1 MTIGASGTYT
11 FPIGGP
17 SHYYNPV
24 QLNIPATPTS
34 NLVLTA
40 KYTDGGALTS
50 SPVLTSTNTIDI
62 TNSTPAFGGTSSAAY
77 QYFTNPTNA
86 SAISTSESVNPGYSV
101 FETACSHTK
110 WFIVDKFLNGG
121 GYWSLSLGS
130 GSLAASPN
138 NYYTIETFPH
148 GYSEYT
154 GTWPNKGGP
163 NRRTIVNSTA
173 GSPSFT
179 STPATTNF
187 YTDLTATPK
196 APTTDILQYS
206 YQGADASGSLPGS
219 FSGSSCSDAIGIP
232 GGRYTS
238 FGHFGVVTS
247 SVISG
252 EALPVDLISLTAD
265 PINNTFIMVSWATAS
280 EQGNKGFEVQRSTD
294 GINFTTIGWVDGNGT
309 TDVQNNYSYNDNTVE
324 PNVVYYYR
332 LNQVNLNGVGTLTYI
347 VSAEITSGPSI
358 TVSEWM
364 PNPTTGAIRLVVN
377 TTEQLPTSVK
387 FYDILGKMVISSE
400 NQAAFGTN
408 TFDFDLSSLTDGTY
422 TASIRVGTNTY
433 SKKVVLVK

>member
-1 MTIGASGTYT
+1 MNLTSGSLNSGSYYT
-11 FPIGGP
+11 VQAFP
-17 SHYYNPV
+17 HN
-24 QLNIPATPTS
+24 
-34 NLVLTA
+34 
-40 KYTDGGALTS
+40 YTDIASDENKRVVREDGDAFNVAPTTAHFNAEINTNMI
-50 SPVLTSTNTIDI
+50 SPNPDI
-62 TNSTPAFGGTSSAAY
+62 ITYAYRAGSYNAF
-77 QYFTNPTNA
+77 
-86 SAISTSESVNPGYSV
+86 
-101 FETACSHTK
+101 TACS
-110 WFIVDKFLNGG
+110 
-121 GYWSLSLGS
+121 SSS
-130 GSLAASPN
+130 GD
-138 NYYTIETFPH
+138 
-148 GYSEYT
+148 
-154 GTWPNKGGP
+154 
-163 NRRTIVNSTA
+163 
-173 GSPSFT
+173 
-179 STPATTNF
+179 AT
-187 YTDLTATPK
+187 
-196 APTTDILQYS
+196 
-206 YQGADASGSLPGS
+206 
-219 FSGSSCSDAIGIP
+219 GIP
-232 GGRYTS
+232 GGRYTAFS
-238 FGHFGVVTS
+238 HYAIGSNSSITS
-247 SVISG
+247 

-280 EQGNKGFEVQRSTD
+280 EQSNKGFEVQRSTD